1 MIKLIQVALL
11 CAVVFGMIYFMEE
24 INQGHIDPRAVFQ
37 QKTQEVTA
45 MAQQM
50 TENAYTEMT
59 DDIDDDLNEVTQ
71 STKQMMQQI
80 MP

>member
-1 MIKLIQVALL
+1 MIRLIQVALL

-24 INQGHIDPRAVFQ
+24 INQAHIDPRADFQ

>member
-11 CAVVFGMIYFMEE
+11 CAVVFGVIYFMEE

-37 QKTQEVTA
+37 QKTQEATA

-50 TENAYTEMT
+50 TDNVYTKAT
-59 DDIDDDLNEVTQ
+59 DEVDDGLSEITQ
-71 STKQMMQQI
+71 SAKQTMRQI
-80 MP
+80 MQ

>member
-11 CAVVFGMIYFMEE
+11 CAVVFGVIYFMEE

-50 TENAYTEMT
+50 TDNAYTKAT
-59 DDIDDDLNEVTQ
+59 DEVDDGLSEITQ
-71 STKQMMQQI
+71 SAKQTMHQI
-80 MP
+80 MQ